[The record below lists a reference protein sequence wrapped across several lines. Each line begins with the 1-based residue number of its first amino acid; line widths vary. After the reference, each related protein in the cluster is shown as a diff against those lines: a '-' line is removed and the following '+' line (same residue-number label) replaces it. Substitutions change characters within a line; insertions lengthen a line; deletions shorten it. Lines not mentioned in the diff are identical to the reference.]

1 MGLDS
6 KAHAQNFPP
15 ACQFPPALETEHK
28 ETLPLWNTNG
38 RKTTKRNV
46 WSVDNK
52 MWRPEAMIPIIDPN
66 LLRRYYDKAFR
77 NLQQTNCRALAKA
90 YVKLV
95 EPRKQVYFPYNGRK
109 IVAGVTQQFDPEA
122 TKPPW
127 WPPGVS
133 HREPDHL
140 LKEERI
146 RLLIHILCELRTSHC
161 ITTEKLRE
169 IDQPIRRYIIPA
181 DRLCIID
188 EIYRVRQKEVDFLE
202 GRSEPTFNYSEHNGE
217 SNPFDTAS
225 IKISN
230 APYECVESGPTNN
243 TPPALLAPVADF
255 PAHLPLE
262 HSYNVQGHFAGK
274 FFAGLGPKTIRGFD
288 TILPASPPHRFKR
301 KRESEEMAHVDTTR
315 PAVFTHNFSPSVN
328 IDLQTYPL
336 QYPGSFCTFPQ
347 QSFVSPGPFTAEE
360 LAQPNESRD
369 ISHHFGC

>member
-109 IVAGVTQQFDPEA
+109 FVAGVTQQFDPEA

-140 LKEERI
+140 LKE
-146 RLLIHILCELRTSHC
+146 
-161 ITTEKLRE
+161 
-169 IDQPIRRYIIPA
+169 
-181 DRLCIID
+181 
-188 EIYRVRQKEVDFLE
+188 
-202 GRSEPTFNYSEHNGE
+202 
-217 SNPFDTAS
+217 
-225 IKISN
+225 
-230 APYECVESGPTNN
+230 
-243 TPPALLAPVADF
+243 
-255 PAHLPLE
+255 
-262 HSYNVQGHFAGK
+262 GK
-274 FFAGLGPKTIRGFD
+274 NCP
-288 TILPASPPHRFKR
+288 
-301 KRESEEMAHVDTTR
+301 
-315 PAVFTHNFSPSVN
+315 
-328 IDLQTYPL
+328 
-336 QYPGSFCTFPQ
+336 
-347 QSFVSPGPFTAEE
+347 
-360 LAQPNESRD
+360 
-369 ISHHFGC
+369 